1 MTAGFF
7 MEMPKQIV
15 VLCDFLSNRYSSM
28 AVKYNQWKALLAM
41 AKASLKAILR
51 SPSAVIFS
59 LGFPLLFILVFGFI
73 GDSGVSIKVG
83 VDKQTDTSSYVYQ
96 ALTKE
101 KSLKLI
107 TDKTTAEMQDDLKKG
122 HLTAVISISSLPQ
135 QGAAPSCHVQ
145 VSTSTASVDKIQL
158 FNSILR
164 GVIYQA
170 DDNFYPRASIAK
182 VEPMIVLPGRRYKT
196 IDFILPGLLS
206 FSLLSAAV
214 FSTAFLFFNLRQT
227 LVLKRFF
234 ATPIRRIHIVLG
246 EALARLVFQVAGA
259 ILIIGIGYFAFGFTL
274 VHGWSTFFEMLILT
288 AFGVVVFMG
297 FGFVVSGIANSES
310 TIPPIANVIT
320 LPQFLLAGTF
330 VPVDAFPGWLQPV
343 CRIMPLTY
351 LNDAFRKIA
360 FEGQHLWNI
369 GLELG
374 VITLWGIVVYAVAV
388 KVFRWE

>member
-1 MTAGFF
+1 
-7 MEMPKQIV
+7 
-15 VLCDFLSNRYSSM
+15 M

-41 AKASLKAILR
+41 SKASLKAILR

-59 LGFPLLFILVFGFI
+59 LGFPLVFILVFGFI
-73 GDSGVSIKVG
+73 GDNGVSIKVG
-83 VDKQTDTSSYVYQ
+83 VDKKTDTSSYVYQ
-96 ALTKE
+96 ALVKE

-122 HLTAVISISSLPQ
+122 HLTAIIFIRSVPQ
-135 QGAAPSCHVQ
+135 KSATAPFCRVS
-145 VSTSTASVDKIQL
+145 VSTSSAAVDKIQL

-164 GVIYQA
+164 GVIYKL
-170 DDNFYPRASIAK
+170 DDSFYPRASIAK
-182 VEPMIVLPGRRYKT
+182 VEPMITLPGRRYKT

-234 ATPIRRIHIVLG
+234 ATPIRRSHIVLG
-246 EALARLVFQVAGA
+246 EALARLVFQLAGA
-259 ILIIGIGYFAFGFTL
+259 ALIIGIGYFAFGFTL
-274 VHGWSTFFEMLILT
+274 VHGWSTFFEMLFLT

-330 VPVDAFPGWLQPV
+330 VAVDAFPSWLQPI

-360 FEGQHLWNI
+360 FEGQHLWNV

-374 VITLWGIVVYAVAV
+374 VLTLWGIVVYAVAV

>member
-1 MTAGFF
+1 
-7 MEMPKQIV
+7 
-15 VLCDFLSNRYSSM
+15 M

-41 AKASLKAILR
+41 SRASLKGILR

-59 LGFPLLFILVFGFI
+59 LGFPLVFILVFGFI
-73 GDSGVSIKVG
+73 GDNGVSVKVG
-83 VDKQTDTSSYVYQ
+83 VDAATDTTSYLYRQ
-96 ALTKE
+96 LAKE
-101 KSLKLI
+101 KSLKLQ
-107 TDKTTAEMQDDLKKG
+107 TGQPAAEMEEDLKKG
-122 HLTAVISISSLPQ
+122 HITAIIRITSQSADSNAPACNVKVRTSK
-135 QGAAPSCHVQ
+135 AA
-145 VSTSTASVDKIQL
+145 VDKISL
-158 FNSILR
+158 FNSILT
-164 GVIYQA
+164 GVIYKA
-170 DDNFYPRASIAK
+170 DDNYYPRQSIAK
-182 VEPMIVLPGRRYKT
+182 VEPMEVLPGRRYRT

-234 ATPIRRIHIVLG
+234 ATPIRRLYIVLG

-259 ILIIGIGYFAFGFTL
+259 IVIIAIGYFAFGFTL
-274 VHGWSTFFEMLILT
+274 VHGWSTFFEMLFLT

-330 VPVDAFPGWLQPV
+330 VSVDSFPSWLQPI

-351 LNDAFRKIA
+351 LNDAFRKVA
-360 FEGQHLWNI
+360 FEGQHLWNV

-374 VITLWGIVVYAVAV
+374 VITAWGIVVYIVAV

>member
-1 MTAGFF
+1 M
-7 MEMPKQIV
+7 
-15 VLCDFLSNRYSSM
+15 S
-28 AVKYNQWKALLAM
+28 VKYNQWKALLAM
-41 AKASLKAILR
+41 SKASLIAILR

-59 LGFPLLFILVFGFI
+59 LGFPLVFILVFGFI
-73 GDSGVSIKVG
+73 SDKGITVKVG
-83 VDKQTDTSSYVYQ
+83 VDRQTDTSSYLYRELVN
-96 ALTKE
+96 E

-107 TDKTTAEMQDDLKKG
+107 TDKTETEMVEELKKG
-122 HLTAVISISSLPQ
+122 HITAIIRITSLPSH
-135 QGAAPSCHVQ
+135 GTAPAADVK
-145 VSTSTASVDKIQL
+145 VRTSSAATDKISL

-164 GVIYQA
+164 GMINKA
-170 DDNFYPRASIAK
+170 DDNYYPRTSVARLEP
-182 VEPMIVLPGRRYKT
+182 VEVLPGRLYRT

-234 ATPIRRIHIVLG
+234 ATPIRRIYIVLG

-274 VHGWSTFFEMLILT
+274 VHGWSTFLEMLILT

-330 VPVDAFPGWLQPV
+330 VPVDSFPSWLQPV
-343 CRIMPLTY
+343 CRVMPLTY

-360 FEGQHLWNI
+360 FEGQHLWNV

-374 VITLWGIVVYAVAV
+374 VIALWGVAV
-388 KVFRWE
+388 YIVAVRVFRWE